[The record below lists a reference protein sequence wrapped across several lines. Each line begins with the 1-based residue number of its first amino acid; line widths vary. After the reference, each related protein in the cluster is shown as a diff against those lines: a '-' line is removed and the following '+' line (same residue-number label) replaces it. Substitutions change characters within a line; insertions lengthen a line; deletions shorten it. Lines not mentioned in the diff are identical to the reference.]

1 MGSRLRPFRKV
12 RKQLTR
18 IKMAAGAEPA
28 AGGSHRLSGK
38 TLAIIGGASD
48 ATVAC
53 ILIAESNKKKEMREF
68 FQQ

>member
-1 MGSRLRPFRKV
+1 
-12 RKQLTR
+12 
-18 IKMAAGAEPA
+18 MAAGAEPA